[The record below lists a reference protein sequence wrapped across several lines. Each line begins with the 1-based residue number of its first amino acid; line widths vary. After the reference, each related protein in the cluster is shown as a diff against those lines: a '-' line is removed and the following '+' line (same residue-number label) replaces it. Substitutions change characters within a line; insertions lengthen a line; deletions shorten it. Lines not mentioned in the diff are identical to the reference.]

1 MTGKAE
7 GSDMNKPTWFS
18 NNLTLGNVI
27 TLCVLIVTGAVG
39 YGQLTNRIE
48 NMEAYRVERT
58 RTTDEKFATITRSLE
73 NLPNLA
79 YRVTAN
85 EEALKA
91 TNARLDASLQTL
103 SARVAEMNQF
113 LGSIDTKIAVL
124 TQRLESAAPNRR
136 AALDPQPMR

>member
-1 MTGKAE
+1 
-7 GSDMNKPTWFS
+7 MNKPTWFS

-27 TLCVLIVTGAVG
+27 TLCVIMIGGAVG

-58 RTTDEKFATITRSLE
+58 KQTDEKFSNISRSLE

-103 SARVAEMNQF
+103 SARVAEMNQL
-113 LGSIDTKIAVL
+113 LGSVDTKIAVL
-124 TQRLESAAPNRR
+124 TQRLEMEAQGRR
-136 AALDPQPMR
+136 ASLVPKPIR

>member
-1 MTGKAE
+1 
-7 GSDMNKPTWFS
+7 MNKPTWFS

-27 TLCVLIVTGAVG
+27 TLCAMLVAGSVG
-39 YGQLTNRIE
+39 YGQLTNRMD

-58 RTTDEKFATITRSLE
+58 KQTDEKFAGIARSLE

-103 SARVAEMNQF
+103 SQRIAEMNQL
-113 LGSIDTKIAVL
+113 LGSVDTKIAVL
-124 TQRLESAAPNRR
+124 TQRLEMSTPQRR
-136 AALDPQPMR
+136 AQLSPIPPS